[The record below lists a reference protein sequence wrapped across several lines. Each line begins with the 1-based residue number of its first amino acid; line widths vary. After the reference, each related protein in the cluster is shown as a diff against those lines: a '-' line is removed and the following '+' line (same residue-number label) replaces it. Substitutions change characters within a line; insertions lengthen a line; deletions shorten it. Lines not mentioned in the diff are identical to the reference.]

1 MSISIEETQKILA
14 EWDALSFPET
24 DNDGW
29 FSFNQATE
37 QLKLNETEPGA
48 TTLKNTLLLVLK
60 IETPGVRDE
69 QPTTVRSTDDKTSYA
84 ELTIETVRDT
94 LKDLDDG
101 RGPLQPE
108 QLEPIFTE
116 PRLGLDSSRWRRR
129 PNGRNK

>member
-60 IETPGVRDE
+60 IETPGVRGE

-116 PRLGLDSSRWRRR
+116 PRLGLDSSRWR